1 MVVVM
6 GLFGAASAED
16 LESPFL
22 TDEEHKKIID
32 LLDESHDLLIGL
44 TSGLTDEQWN
54 FKQNDKR
61 WSVGECAEHIIR
73 SEEVLLQA
81 AVIALAKEPNKE
93 WREATKGKTELLENV
108 MPNRRPMGQGGA
120 TAPFEI
126 RPSEN
131 WSRAKFF
138 EEYYKIRGQVR
149 AMVETID
156 RPIKEYTEEHP
167 FPIFN
172 TLSAHDWIIYV
183 PLHTIR
189 HSRQMIEVMEDENYP
204 NGDKK

>member
-1 MVVVM
+1 
-6 GLFGAASAED
+6 
-16 LESPFL
+16 
-22 TDEEHKKIID
+22 
-32 LLDESHDLLIGL
+32 
-44 TSGLTDEQWN
+44 
-54 FKQNDKR
+54 
-61 WSVGECAEHIIR
+61 
-73 SEEVLLQA
+73 
-81 AVIALAKEPNKE
+81 LAKEPNKE

-204 NGDKK
+204 KGDKE